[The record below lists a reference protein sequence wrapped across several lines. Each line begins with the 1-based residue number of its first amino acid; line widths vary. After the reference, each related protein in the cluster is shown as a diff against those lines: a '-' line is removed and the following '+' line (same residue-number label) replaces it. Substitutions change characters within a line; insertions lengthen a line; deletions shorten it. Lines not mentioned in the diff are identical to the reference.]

1 MQNVELKALVPFKI
15 TLPMNWDILGT
26 FSPIR
31 CPNKINILKLEQLN
45 HQIVFAFIMETSLDT
60 RQEVEHFSL
69 FLFFWLL

>member
-1 MQNVELKALVPFKI
+1 MQNVELKASVPFKI

-45 HQIVFAFIMETSLDT
+45 HQIVICIYNGDLIGYKTGS
-60 RQEVEHFSL
+60 
-69 FLFFWLL
+69 